1 MTRLALVL
9 GMLLFATAC
18 GSSRQ
23 TVPPGQAAPAFE
35 AQDQTGATRSLSD
48 YAGKVVVLYFYP
60 RDATPG
66 CTTEACAF
74 RDAWDRF
81 EAAGAVVLGVSTD
94 DVESHAEFADEHGLT
109 FPLLADVDGQIAE
122 RYGVPV
128 RMGFTSRMTFLI
140 DAQGTLRKVYEDVDP
155 GVHADQVLGDIAAL

>member
-66 CTTEACAF
+66 CVFSSGGRSRRALAE
-74 RDAWDRF
+74 DR
-81 EAAGAVVLGVSTD
+81 AVQVERSVDMLTNKIFMLSNELGGFQ
-94 DVESHAEFADEHGLT
+94 A
-109 FPLLADVDGQIAE
+109 
-122 RYGVPV
+122 VPW
-128 RMGFTSRMTFLI
+128 L
-140 DAQGTLRKVYEDVDP
+140 
-155 GVHADQVLGDIAAL
+155 